1 MAVSIIIDK
10 MTDLEVTTQQEPDG
24 VMTIA
29 LKGAIDAYS
38 YNKLENA
45 LDNLIEQETYKLIVD
60 LSQVDYMASHGVGL
74 LIGMLGLVQKNS
86 GNIVL
91 LDPKPAVRDV
101 LELLGL
107 NHLFTIAENKDIAF
121 KSFQKKAY

>member
-1 MAVSIIIDK
+1 MK
-10 MTDLEVTTQQEPDG
+10 MTELEITTQEESDG
-24 VMTIA
+24 VTIVA

-38 YNKLENA
+38 YTKLEEA
-45 LDNLIEQETYKLIVD
+45 LNKLIEQNVYRLIVD

-74 LIGMLGLVQKNS
+74 LIGMLGVVQKNN

-91 LDPKPAVRDV
+91 LSPKPAVREV

-107 NHLFTIAENKDIAF
+107 NHLFTISKDRDSAVNTLTG
-121 KSFQKKAY
+121 KLY